1 MSVELR
7 QLKDAVTG
15 LPFVPVTHW
24 SAISNKPNIDGSLNS
39 INASLNALDASLNT
53 LDASV
58 KALDASVKTLD
69 TSIKND
75 EFVVANAIYT
85 IKNTI
90 GADDNLKVHFK
101 GTQHFQEC
109 NSLAD
114 AIYKIDNEL
123 VPKDELYNILE
134 ALFNGMNYGSGGESG
149 IPIGDFEEVEE
160 TEPVESAALEDDELT
175 Q

>member
-1 MSVELR
+1 MNTETTKKYYL
-7 QLKDAVTG
+7 DPTG
-15 LPFVPVTHW
+15 L
-24 SAISNKPNIDGSLNS
+24 SAFWNKIKEYIEPIQTNVGNID
-39 INASLNALDASLNT
+39 
-53 LDASV
+53 
-58 KALDASVKTLD
+58 
-69 TSIKND
+69 KNI
-75 EFVVANAIYT
+75 EEVAFVVANAIYE

-90 GADDNLKVHFK
+90 GGDDNLKVHFE

-109 NSLAD
+109 NSLVD

-149 IPIGDFEEVEE
+149 SPIGDFEEVEE
-160 TEPVESAALEDDELT
+160 TENIESTALEDGEVI

>member
-1 MSVELR
+1 M
-7 QLKDAVTG
+7 
-15 LPFVPVTHW
+15 
-24 SAISNKPNIDGSLNS
+24 
-39 INASLNALDASLNT
+39 NALDASLNI
-53 LDASV
+53 LDASLNI
-58 KALDASVKTLD
+58 LDASVKTLD

-90 GADDNLKVHFK
+90 GADDNLKVHFE

-109 NSLAD
+109 NSLVD

-160 TEPVESAALEDDELT
+160 TEPVEETENIESAALEDDELT

>member
-1 MSVELR
+1 MSTENTNKTKYLDIEGLSTFWNKLKEYIEPIQTNVSNLDKNVE
-7 QLKDAVTG
+7 DVA
-15 LPFVPVTHW
+15 
-24 SAISNKPNIDGSLNS
+24 
-39 INASLNALDASLNT
+39 
-53 LDASV
+53 
-58 KALDASVKTLD
+58 
-69 TSIKND
+69 
-75 EFVVANAIYT
+75 FVVANAIYE

-90 GADDNLKVHFK
+90 GAEDNLKVHFE

-109 NSLAD
+109 NSLVD

-149 IPIGDFEEVEE
+149 VPIGDFEEVEE
-160 TEPVESAALEDDELT
+160 TENVESAELEDGEVT